1 MASKLAQQQT
11 FSEAKMSLKDVTQ
24 FLQRQQ
30 DIKRGDAKDAS
41 NMNMKLAMMADAKF
55 KEKKQERQ
63 ILQSQKFM
71 NQAVESFDVS
81 GWDEDGNWKPSSANP
96 TKSRQTYL
104 AQMESEGMVGD
115 SAALMGQL
123 RQFGVNRIQEDGR
136 ILTQKVAQWE
146 SDNKGKHGSNDWVPG
161 NNTYDAEKKKFLRSI
176 NAQGLYSQFANTAG
190 IQAAVAGT
198 GLTPD
203 DFTAP
208 RAPLSTSVKNF
219 LDSTTNTEKAVA
231 ATGAVIGTAVV
242 GGGVYKGISSV
253 VTSMGDAIAR
263 GEELIT
269 SKGKGKELVAQ
280 LTKDLEKLKLGGSA
294 ADAKHAAKLEKFL
307 GMVTKRGYID
317 NASRIALSKVASNF
331 PGGEGIK
338 TGKAALDAAQKAV
351 DDIKLPTRTSNAL
364 RSLFTV
370 KGFKSLGKNVAGA
383 GIAMAVANKVFG
395 NIAEEGTKTDRAL
408 EQGAQTLGIT
418 ASAFTGGMFT
428 KVKSRLKDKGAA
440 WALKRILTVGGP
452 ALATKFALKA
462 GLAGVGTTYTG
473 GIGALAAGAFL
484 ASDAIQIYN
493 ILMEDE

>member
-1 MASKLAQQQT
+1 
-11 FSEAKMSLKDVTQ
+11 MSLKDVTQ

-41 NMNMKLAMMADAKF
+41 NMNMKLAIMADAKF

-136 ILTQKVAQWE
+136 ILTQKIAQWE
-146 SDNKGKHGSNDWVPG
+146 ADNKGKHGSNDWVPG

-208 RAPLSTSVKNF
+208 RAPFGTSVKNF
-219 LDSTTNTEKAVA
+219 LDNTTNTEKAVA
-231 ATGAVIGTAVV
+231 TTVSAIGAGVTYKTISSTVNAIKESIATG
-242 GGGVYKGISSV
+242 
-253 VTSMGDAIAR
+253 
-263 GEELIT
+263 GELLT
-269 SKGKGKELVAQ
+269 NKGKGKELVTKLTAELQALKAKQPTKEALSKISQFEKQ
-280 LTKDLEKLKLGGSA
+280 LA
-294 ADAKHAAKLEKFL
+294 II
-307 GMVTKRGYID
+307 TKRGYVDKSAWTVLDKLKQAIPKGLESAVD
-317 NASRIALSKVASNF
+317 NTKAITKGKTAL
-331 PGGEGIK
+331 E
-338 TGKAALDAAQKAV
+338 AAQKAV

-383 GIAMAVANKVFG
+383 GIAMAVADKVFG